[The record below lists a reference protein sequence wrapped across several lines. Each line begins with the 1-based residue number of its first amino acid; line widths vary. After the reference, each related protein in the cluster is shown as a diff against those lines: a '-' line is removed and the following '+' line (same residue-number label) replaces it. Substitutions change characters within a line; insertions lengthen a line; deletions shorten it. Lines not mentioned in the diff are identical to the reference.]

1 MIRQDSGQ
9 SHLVEQF
16 LTQFYGDQAEL
27 DGAADESTNPVPRQI
42 LVPVLPRQLR

>member
-1 MIRQDSGQ
+1 MTPRIPAKA
-9 SHLVEQF
+9 HLVEQF

-42 LVPVLPRQLR
+42 LVPVHAAQRR